1 MSRRDSPRMPTLWW
15 GARPR
20 EMKAL
25 ATVTTSVWYWWYVQL
40 LHSPS
45 LLTVSAILC
54 GARAT
59 VSSNMDHTD
68 LAGLL
73 DPGSLPKLSRILTGS
88 SGLIVV
94 NCEDQDHKK
103 VFHCKEHSLSASS
116 ILSGPLLKGLLIR
129 CENDPWIYL
138 QDGMTNFLSELT
150 KDFKLRKSIINLV
163 D

>member
-1 MSRRDSPRMPTLWW
+1 MPTLWW

-25 ATVTTSVWYWWYVQL
+25 ATVTTSAWYWWYVQL

-45 LLTVSAILC
+45 LLTVSATLC

-73 DPGSLPKLSRILTGS
+73 DQGSLPKLSRILTGS

-94 NCEDQDHKK
+94 NCKDQDHKES
-103 VFHCKEHSLSASS
+103 VSLVGTFLISLQYSVWSTA
-116 ILSGPLLKGLLIR
+116 KGSP
-129 CENDPWIYL
+129 DW
-138 QDGMTNFLSELT
+138 M
-150 KDFKLRKSIINLV
+150 
-163 D
+163 